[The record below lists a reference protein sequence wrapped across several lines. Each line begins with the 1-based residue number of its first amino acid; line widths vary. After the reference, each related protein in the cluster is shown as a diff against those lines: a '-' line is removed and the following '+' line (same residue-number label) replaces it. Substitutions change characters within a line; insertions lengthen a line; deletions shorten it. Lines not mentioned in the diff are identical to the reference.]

1 MFRKSGFLRLEVCGT
16 VHAYSVLGFSWSKNC
31 VCRVIPYSL
40 QDIQAAD
47 LLSFYSE
54 DSRSACKQ
62 KKADDSLCKIPNH
75 ASAVS
80 AKSLLCPIR
89 RRHGVSS
96 PPKAIARPLL
106 MASLLSPAFA
116 RQLQHFMS
124 QLLKNSR
131 GWKRSKQ
138 HRGFMTSTPGL
149 SWHPVLAAVATYPRL
164 PVCLFQSYFQSA
176 SVQGTHNPQISTRT
190 KQLLEGRSAHSYFG
204 ISHTQAEP
212 QIKCLVLW
220 TKPIQLVM

>member
-47 LLSFYSE
+47 LLSFYTE

-131 GWKRSKQ
+131 G
-138 HRGFMTSTPGL
+138 
-149 SWHPVLAAVATYPRL
+149 
-164 PVCLFQSYFQSA
+164 
-176 SVQGTHNPQISTRT
+176 
-190 KQLLEGRSAHSYFG
+190 
-204 ISHTQAEP
+204 
-212 QIKCLVLW
+212 
-220 TKPIQLVM
+220 